1 MIHGVNKISKTRS
14 LFFVLLVFLP
24 GFLFLPNIG
33 FAQIFQ
39 DIKSDS
45 IEKHLELQGRD
56 AQDLLMTLIQKFT
69 DKKIDLETSGISSAR
84 ERAVPCILR
93 KAVRINVLN
102 HLLKDAPIEITGKI
116 IKTGLSIAKLF
127 FAKDISVFIDEFEK
141 QALKIAINKGMNFL
155 FVQDIRISPGTMEFK
170 YISQNKNEK
179 EIVFQHIIIYKS
191 LTPEKGK
198 AQIRIYSPESIEP
211 PKVEGSFGGMWGIY
225 HEFEKDLSPFIVSIQ
240 GTVEKIGSSGFRWID
255 GPDISIDFPET
266 VPDLGIKPLGF
277 WEKHFFKPIETEIK
291 KIKIV
296 ITKITGESPE
306 INENDILEFSDAV
319 RSIWDKAKT
328 FFSKYNPFEAG
339 LVRILKLSTQTFS
352 KPNLTEKSFENKDD
366 SKQEEQNEDYSIN
379 NNQIF
384 LTQLSDIQE
393 QLDDIAEHI
402 DVLAQKKIKQSDR
415 ISENLSESVNKKN
428 FDKQKN
434 RKTDN
439 KEIDKT
445 DEDKLNQEQEE
456 LEQEQIIEKA
466 VSRAAII
473 CERNLSNRAARNKI
487 IFNEIAW
494 MGSLNSFNDEWIE
507 LKNISNK
514 EVSLAGW
521 QLLDK
526 NRDIEIIF
534 DEQDFIPVNGFFLL
548 ERTDDDSVPNIK
560 ADKIYTGWLS
570 NQNESLRLFDQNC
583 NLIDEILAVP
593 DWLAGDNLEKQT
605 MERYQDLT
613 WHNYCGCEL
622 NGILGSPK
630 QENSFFEQQDQGE
643 QEQSQDKEQD
653 QDNPAQQS
661 MISED
666 ITPPI
671 VNFTTVS
678 HIQDSLNFSV
688 LWSARDVSSTIS
700 SMDGVLFTA
709 SPSGIDGFYVQYIV
723 TPVLEGITPI
733 LNGLKYLE
741 QGEWVAWLEN
751 KIIKIKDTILY
762 LIGIDEQSYDFQ
774 IQALDNAG
782 NKSEWIDG
790 PCVNI
795 SVPKPILDIDQEV
808 VEFTAIEFGLNPE
821 EQILVISNLGSA
833 VLEWEAV
840 TSCDAEWI
848 KMDLISGQIL
858 QGSKTEISLSA
869 DISDKKFGKYSA
881 KIIIFS
887 EYQEKEISVILDLEK
902 DVISP
907 ETYLDTKFLPK
918 NPCNSAQAMFYF
930 NSDED
935 AGFECQLDDQD
946 WWDCGSGEQGF
957 SDLRQGWHKFN
968 VRAIDKAGNID
979 LSPASYSWLI
989 DTSPG
994 TVVFSL
1000 FPFQTEPCFDFSFE
1014 MFDQGVSPSGL
1025 DGFYFREKR
1034 GNSEWQEQEYKKIPD
1049 SRYSFL
1055 EQRKFIGEDKQ
1066 TYYFQVKIK
1075 DKAGNIS
1082 EWLPE
1087 LPAMTEISIP
1097 DSIKINQIKIADSE
1111 YIELYNPLDKDI
1123 DLSGFYLSYFSMN
1136 KDCEKDIEN
1145 CLQWNEPSRNWQF
1158 TDKEFIASK
1167 EFYLIQVSGDK
1178 HDISIIPDW
1187 RIKKYDGTIYQSSQ
1201 LSNTSG
1207 AIVVFSS
1214 NPEQEI
1220 CSESAQQNYI
1230 DAFAWGK
1237 TQIVKET
1244 DPFSDFSL
1252 NDVKNKVF
1260 SRRQNA
1266 WDTNNNSLDF
1276 ILKSENFHNSKRL
1289 SVWINDYPNQLNYVS
1304 KHPDFILRWFSIDP
1318 EVKYYE
1324 VDYKA
1329 EKDEQ
1334 WQEFYQGADR
1344 QKEFI
1349 SRRDYIN
1356 YSFRIR
1362 AITEK
1367 NDISKQKQA
1376 DVYIASLPITIN
1388 EVMYYPETNDNYCEY
1403 VELYNNTD
1411 KDIDLNGWKLRV
1423 KKWKKYY
1430 DLELV
1435 IDTENSG
1442 ISSII
1447 KPGGF
1452 AIIGDEPDKDKH
1464 IYNKDLCQYQIP
1476 DYSEQV
1482 IRLKVKNEN
1491 LSLINSGQGF
1501 ISLKNVQDEIIDDF
1515 CYSSYWGAKRNG
1527 KSFQKLKP
1535 THFSNLRYN
1544 WDQALPSP
1552 GKQNTNFDQ
1561 NSLNYLIYW
1570 HNILSDYYIFS
1581 QKSGPYS
1588 IKSSFTVPVDKNL
1601 IIEPGVVI
1609 KFDNNNMS
1617 RISVYGNLFVQGEQE
1632 NPVVFT
1638 SFSDDEYAGDTNKNG
1653 DLTLPKPGQWDGIRF
1668 EADSAGILE
1677 NAIIRYGSSST
1688 SWSGFCG
1695 RNSGRA
1701 MVRIEQ
1707 ADVSFNNVIIEKAKC
1722 KGLEI
1727 IDSDIVI
1734 ENSVFRDFVKT
1745 NKTKPVAVL
1754 LQSGAITIKKSVFKN
1769 NYQGFYNLSRDKII
1783 FENNIFRNNNQSAY
1797 IGLTDF
1803 YPLDNIM
1810 EDNDINGFEISG
1822 GLFKDLILRRDDN
1835 VPYVVINDILI
1846 PDGFLLE
1853 IQPGVIIKF
1862 KKSNDSCYKH
1872 SINVYGILLAQADS
1886 DNMIVFTSSS
1896 DSDFGGQTDKNFTI
1910 AKPGDWESIRF
1921 FNTGSIL
1928 DNVMI
1933 RYGGLGGWSTAAGHI
1948 VREPAVV
1955 VESGDI
1961 VIRNSVIENNR
1972 MTGLEINDSV
1982 AVLENTIFRNHTGTY
1997 YRTYPNKALTIKNS
2011 EMSFIDCY
2019 FENNVYDVYWPY
2031 SKGECDLLSSSGNLS
2046 FDADGPSIECLAR
2059 SLLE

>member
-1 MIHGVNKISKTRS
+1 LTNKR
-14 LFFVLLVFLP
+14 
-24 GFLFLPNIG
+24 
-33 FAQIFQ
+33 
-39 DIKSDS
+39 
-45 IEKHLELQGRD
+45 
-56 AQDLLMTLIQKFT
+56 
-69 DKKIDLETSGISSAR
+69 
-84 ERAVPCILR
+84 
-93 KAVRINVLN
+93 
-102 HLLKDAPIEITGKI
+102 
-116 IKTGLSIAKLF
+116 
-127 FAKDISVFIDEFEK
+127 
-141 QALKIAINKGMNFL
+141 
-155 FVQDIRISPGTMEFK
+155 
-170 YISQNKNEK
+170 
-179 EIVFQHIIIYKS
+179 
-191 LTPEKGK
+191 
-198 AQIRIYSPESIEP
+198 
-211 PKVEGSFGGMWGIY
+211 
-225 HEFEKDLSPFIVSIQ
+225 
-240 GTVEKIGSSGFRWID
+240 
-255 GPDISIDFPET
+255 
-266 VPDLGIKPLGF
+266 
-277 WEKHFFKPIETEIK
+277 
-291 KIKIV
+291 
-296 ITKITGESPE
+296 
-306 INENDILEFSDAV
+306 
-319 RSIWDKAKT
+319 
-328 FFSKYNPFEAG
+328 
-339 LVRILKLSTQTFS
+339 
-352 KPNLTEKSFENKDD
+352 
-366 SKQEEQNEDYSIN
+366 
-379 NNQIF
+379 
-384 LTQLSDIQE
+384 
-393 QLDDIAEHI
+393 
-402 DVLAQKKIKQSDR
+402 
-415 ISENLSESVNKKN
+415 
-428 FDKQKN
+428 
-434 RKTDN
+434 
-439 KEIDKT
+439 
-445 DEDKLNQEQEE
+445 
-456 LEQEQIIEKA
+456 IIEKA

-494 MGSLNSFNDEWIE
+494 MGSLNSFNDEWIELKNISNKEVSLAGWQLLDKNRDIEIIFDEQDFIPVNGFFLLERTDDDSVWSIDADLIYTGALNNTNESLYLFDEKCQIQDQVFAAPDWTAGDSSVKRTMERKSDLQWQTSSYINGTPKKQNSAGYYCGKSGSGSQEPIFNEIAWMGTKTDWRNEWIE

-1972 MTGLEINDSV
+1972 
-1982 AVLENTIFRNHTGTY
+1982 Y